1 MRGLWLVGTAPTRI
15 LPRPLYIHPVGTA
28 PPPRS
33 FQMKISERVGAG
45 GIGFVIALP
54 HNPNKTVAESQ
65 CNPISPIP
73 LPQINKQPSFTAEGR
88 RRRLEGICGK
98 ERERGRERE
107 RERER
112 PPCSGYGFRLK
123 FHWRERGRERSR

>member
-1 MRGLWLVGTAPTRI
+1 MGTAPTRI

-33 FQMKISERVGAG
+33 FQMKILERVGAG

-98 ERERGRERE
+98 GRERE
-107 RERER
+107 RE
-112 PPCSGYGFRLK
+112 G
-123 FHWRERGRERSR
+123 GRERERDRRAAGLDLD

>member
-1 MRGLWLVGTAPTRI
+1 M
-15 LPRPLYIHPVGTA
+15 
-28 PPPRS
+28 PPRS
-33 FQMKISERVGAG
+33 FQTKISERVGAG

-54 HNPNKTVAESQ
+54 PNPNKTLAESQ

-98 ERERGRERE
+98 EREGGRGRGRERE
-107 RERER
+107 TAVQRV
-112 PPCSGYGFRLK
+112 
-123 FHWRERGRERSR
+123 WI